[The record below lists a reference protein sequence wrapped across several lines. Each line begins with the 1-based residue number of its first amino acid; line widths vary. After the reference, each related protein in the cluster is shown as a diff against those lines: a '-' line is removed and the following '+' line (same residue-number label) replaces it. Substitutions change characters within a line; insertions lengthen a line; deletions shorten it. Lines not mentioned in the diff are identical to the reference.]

1 MLFIKDAF
9 VLRKHP
15 ENDTKATGGVFI
27 KRMRMIVSLAAA
39 AALLFSMAAMSVSA
53 EIKYV
58 RGDANGDGTVN
69 INDVTVIQRILADL
83 EQDTKGDVI
92 RSCDLDDNCLDIA
105 DATNIQCY
113 LAEFESPY
121 QIGKTFS
128 YDEYEL
134 PFIPN

>member
-1 MLFIKDAF
+1 MQSAYKGCFRAA
-9 VLRKHP
+9 
-15 ENDTKATGGVFI
+15 ETSG
-27 KRMRMIVSLAAA
+27 KRYKSYGRSFYQKNAYDL
-39 AALLFSMAAMSVSA
+39 
-53 EIKYV
+53 
-58 RGDANGDGTVN
+58 N

-83 EQDTKGDVI
+83 EQDTKDDVT
-92 RSCDLDDNCLDIA
+92 RSCDLDDNGLDIA

>member
-1 MLFIKDAF
+1 M
-9 VLRKHP
+9 
-15 ENDTKATGGVFI
+15 
-27 KRMRMIVSLAAA
+27 
-39 AALLFSMAAMSVSA
+39 VSA
-53 EIKYV
+53 LYKGCFRAAETPGKRYKSHGRCFYQKNAYDRQSGGCGGTVVFDGGNV
-58 RGDANGDGTVN
+58 RQRRDKVYGTVN

-92 RSCDLDDNCLDIA
+92 RSCDLDDNALDIA

>member
-1 MLFIKDAF
+1 
-9 VLRKHP
+9 
-15 ENDTKATGGVFI
+15 
-27 KRMRMIVSLAAA
+27 MRMIVSLAAE

-83 EQDTKGDVI
+83 EQDTKGDVN
-92 RSCDLDDNCLDIA
+92 RSCDLDGNGLDIA

-134 PFIPN
+134 PFIPVN

>member
-1 MLFIKDAF
+1 
-9 VLRKHP
+9 
-15 ENDTKATGGVFI
+15 
-27 KRMRMIVSLAAA
+27 MIVSLAAA

-92 RSCDLDDNCLDIA
+92 RSCDLDDNALDIA

-121 QIGKTFS
+121 HIGKTFS
-128 YDEYEL
+128 FDEYEL